1 MSKPFHAP
9 PVQRRHLGYGAAL
22 PWVIAGITRFH
33 RIEGAEGLEHVPK
46 PGVPLIVVA
55 NHQNGLMDPL
65 VLCTLLS
72 RHHIHWLTRADIFV
86 KPIVRALL
94 FSFNMMP
101 IYRRRDRLA
110 DLGERNQKIFEV
122 CVERLNIG
130 AAIGLFPEGNH
141 HGERGLRPLKRGVID
156 MLNLA
161 QRMYPDL
168 AEKVVVLPVGLDYED
183 YGSLR
188 RRLRYRIGAPIDW
201 KSMRDPETGE
211 FPPGEGSRVISAALE
226 ELMVNVQPAKHY
238 GALNPYVQA
247 MRSSEKD
254 AQEWP
259 KTRLRI
265 ERLKDLTE
273 DDIARVE
280 VAWNAASAAGVG
292 GAFRAEDLGHAPR
305 DARKGKWWTWLLA
318 PFVLTMNALNIPLS
332 LFMQSQAKK
341 RVKDVCFVSTFKT
354 AGGMALFPL
363 VWAMVGTVVA
373 VVGPFPEV
381 GGGWT
386 FVGFVASQT
395 IASRLGVWWYGHF
408 QDELGHRSARK
419 FWRDESRAKTWSAYI
434 RTIEQ
439 K

>member
-9 PVQRRHLGYGAAL
+9 PVHRRHLGYSLAL

-33 RIEGAEGLEHVPK
+33 RMEGVEGLEHVPK
-46 PGVPLIVVA
+46 PGVPLILVV

-110 DLGERNQKIFEV
+110 DISERNERIFEV

-130 AAIGLFPEGNH
+130 ATIGLFPEGNH

-168 AEKVVVLPVGLDYED
+168 AEKAVLLPIGLDYED

-211 FPPGEGSRVISAALE
+211 FPAKEGSRAISAALE
-226 ELMVNVQPAKHY
+226 ELMVNVQPDKHY
-238 GALNPYVQA
+238 TALNPYVQA
-247 MRSSEKD
+247 MRSTETD
-254 AQEWP
+254 AREWP
-259 KTRLRI
+259 AFLHKVA
-265 ERLKDLTE
+265 RLKELTE
-273 DDIARVE
+273 DQLDRAE
-280 VAWNAASAAGVG
+280 TAWKAASAAGVG
-292 GAFRAEDLGHAPR
+292 KEFRAEDLGHKPA
-305 DARKGKWWTWLLA
+305 DARKGKWWTWVLA
-318 PFVLTMNALNIPLS
+318 PFILTANALNIPVS
-332 LFMQSQAKK
+332 LFMQSHAKK

-363 VWAMVGTVVA
+363 VWAFVGA
-373 VVGPFPEV
+373 VIAILGPFPEL

-386 FVGFVASQT
+386 FVAFIASQT
-395 IASRLGVWWYGHF
+395 LASRVGVWWYGHF
-408 QDELGHRSARK
+408 QDEWGHRTARK
-419 FWRDESRAKTWSAYI
+419 FWGDESKAKTWTEYI
-434 RTIEQ
+434 RIIEE
-439 K
+439 